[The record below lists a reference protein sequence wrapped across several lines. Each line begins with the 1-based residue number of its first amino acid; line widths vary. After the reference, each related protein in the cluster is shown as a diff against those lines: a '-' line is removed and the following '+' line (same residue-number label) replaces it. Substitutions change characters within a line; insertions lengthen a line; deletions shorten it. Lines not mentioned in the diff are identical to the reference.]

1 MVDGVELTG
10 LHGGVFELMMLHL
23 ELGDSMFGSQ
33 SVVAPRVPTAV
44 DFLVSLSSAATL
56 FAASNRPLFPN
67 IPRLLD
73 STAILAFLSSH
84 HPYPIDRKK
93 ANYRDLKDM
102 L

>member
-1 MVDGVELTG
+1 LTG
-10 LHGGVFELMMLHL
+10 LHGGVLALMMLHL
-23 ELGDSMFGSQ
+23 KLGDSLFGNQ
-33 SVVAPRVPTAV
+33 SAGAPSFPTAV
-44 DFLVSLSSAATL
+44 DFLVSLSDAATL

-73 STAILAFLSSH
+73 STEILAFLSSH
-84 HPYPIDRKK
+84 HPYPIAMKK